1 MAYWF
6 TRSDVKARHTAS
18 VMLPMDEFNHG
29 CVGLWWLL
37 GISDQ
42 KRHVE
47 KRLIKET
54 RGANVELAGESLL
67 NEGC

>member
-18 VMLPMDEFNHG
+18 VMLPMDELNHG
-29 CVGLWWLL
+29 CIGLWWLL

-42 KRHVE
+42 NRHVE
-47 KRLIKET
+47 KRVIKE
-54 RGANVELAGESLL
+54 
-67 NEGC
+67 